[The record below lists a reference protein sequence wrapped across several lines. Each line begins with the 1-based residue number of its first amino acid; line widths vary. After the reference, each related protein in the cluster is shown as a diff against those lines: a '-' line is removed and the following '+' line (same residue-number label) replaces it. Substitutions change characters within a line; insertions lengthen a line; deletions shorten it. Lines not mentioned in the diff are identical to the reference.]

1 MKLMKVLSPVSTRPT
16 LVTNT
21 RGGRFSEIEY
31 KLFSISIWSFV
42 VLFICMSSSYIKF
55 FMLKYVIVLM
65 LLTTARALLNKIK
78 LSNMV
83 EKLLIYHLREYR
95 SCMNYNK
102 WKVLK
107 HNKMV
112 AFRRWLIDN
121 NYLISKQR
129 SIKEY

>member
-1 MKLMKVLSPVSTRPT
+1 MILMKVLSPVSTRPT
-16 LVTNT
+16 RMTNT